1 MKFTVLILEG
11 NSLKLYQVMGHG
23 GGIHACRKKDR
34 QRLQYR
40 QLLYYFRQSEEYTC
54 QLVDK
59 LTWSDKMYLYP
70 ISNVEMSKNSLLKQ
84 ILIVVWR
91 LKLWHIRRW
100 NIFVLYYC
108 HYNS

>member
-84 ILIVVWR
+84 ILIG
-91 LKLWHIRRW
+91 KNKI
-100 NIFVLYYC
+100 
-108 HYNS
+108 S